1 MKNLDFLY
9 ALIILVHIQWGYTT
23 QTQNKW
29 AVMKKTCNRILKK
42 QPIMRRMMIAMLPCI
57 MASVYFFG
65 WRSLFVVI
73 VSCVSGFGTEYI
85 FARRRGEPVT
95 EAVFVSAIIYALIMP
110 PTIPWHVLIFGMVF
124 AIMFGKMVFGG
135 FGFNIFNPAM
145 VGRAF
150 VYICFPVALTAMW
163 APAAQGIWGALGT
176 WSTGLNP
183 DAITAATPL
192 ALVKAGEAAP
202 PVLTD
207 LLLGRIPGT
216 MGVTS
221 AMAIIIG
228 GLYVFITKTANRAI
242 IITVI
247 VTYILVNGIF
257 ALLRVMGSPGVL
269 PALLGGGFL
278 FGAFFMATD
287 PVSAPKTKG
296 GRVIYSAVIAV
307 LTSVIRNFSVFNGG
321 FMFSL
326 LIGNMFAPILDY
338 AFKHRSR
345 KTQTRESTG

>member
-1 MKNLDFLY
+1 
-9 ALIILVHIQWGYTT
+9 
-23 QTQNKW
+23 
-29 AVMKKTCNRILKK
+29 
-42 QPIMRRMMIAMLPCI
+42 MMLAMTPCI

-65 WRSLFVVI
+65 WRSFVVVLAACLI
-73 VSCVSGFGTEYI
+73 GFGTEYV

-135 FGFNIFNPAM
+135 FGCNIFNPAM

-163 APAAQGIWGALGT
+163 APAALGIWGALGA
-176 WSTGLNP
+176 WSTGLDPN
-183 DAITAATPL
+183 AITSATPM
-192 ALVKAGEAAP
+192 ALVKTGEAISP
-202 PVLTD
+202 GLSV

-221 AMAIIIG
+221 AIAIIIG
-228 GLYVFITKTANRAI
+228 GLYIFITKTANRLI
-242 IITVI
+242 IITVT
-247 VTYILVNGIF
+247 VTYILVNAIF
-257 ALLRVMGSPGVL
+257 MLLQFKGSPGVL

-296 GRVIYSAVIAV
+296 GRITYSMIIAV
-307 LTSVIRNFSVFNGG
+307 ATAIIRNFSVFNGG

-326 LIGNMFAPILDY
+326 LIANMFAPILDY
-338 AFKHRSR
+338 AFKLRDR
-345 KTQTRESTG
+345 KREIPGSAG